1 MSAEKPVDV
10 SEVNMDMVCRFA
22 GHLAHEL
29 NNLLTP
35 IIACGQMLH
44 DGISK
49 NDPLYFCAEQVAD
62 AGERCLAL
70 SRKLQIMGSRRAS
83 GHVMDFTSLVH
94 ESLKGVKLPESP
106 AIRLVETP
114 VEAGVADGLQIR
126 IDMEQ
131 FIYLVG
137 EMVANA
143 AASMPQGG
151 TVTVSVTSRVPS
163 AAPSEGKA
171 WACLGI
177 RDQGT
182 GMTPEVMARMY
193 EPYFSTH
200 GQEKDKGLGL
210 TLVYGIVRRFG
221 GCIECESAPGN
232 GTTFH
237 LYFPCSESMA
247 TR

>member
-10 SEVNMDMVCRFA
+10 SEANMDMVCRFA
-22 GHLAHEL
+22 GHLAHEI

-49 NDPLYFCAEQVAD
+49 NDPLYFCAEQVAE

-70 SRKLQIMGSRRAS
+70 SRKLQIMGSRRSS
-83 GHVMDFTSLVH
+83 GHVMEFTSLVH
-94 ESLKGVKLPESP
+94 ESLKGVTLPATP
-106 AIRLVETP
+106 VIRLIETP

-143 AASMPQGG
+143 AAAMPQGG
-151 TVTVSVTSRVPS
+151 TITVSVSNRVP
-163 AAPSEGKA
+163 AAATGESQT
-171 WACLGI
+171 WACLSI

-200 GQEKDKGLGL
+200 GKEKDKGLGL

-221 GCIECESAPGN
+221 GFIECESAPGS
-232 GTTFH
+232 GTAFH
-237 LYFPCSESMA
+237 LCFPRSESMA